1 MIGKKILD
9 KESSYKID
17 KDNVY
22 GSVLALPEQI
32 LSIWKQTEDLK
43 ISDELKEIDK
53 IVVAGMGGSALGA
66 RVIKSLAGKELK
78 VPLEIV
84 NDYHLPGYADENT
97 LVILSSYSGN
107 TEEVLATAK
116 ESVTAG
122 CKNYVITTGGE
133 LFKMAQDNDWPIIEI
148 DPVENPSD
156 QPRMAIGYS
165 VMAQMSLF
173 NKMGVWNLEPEMIER
188 VINWLSHQQ
197 ESWVKEIEQSKN
209 SAKRLSFQ
217 LKDRAAVLIAGDFL
231 QGAVHVFKNQLNE
244 NAKSFAVRFDIPELN
259 HHLMEGLGKPEDL
272 DKKLH
277 FLLFDSKLY
286 EDKIRK
292 RIKVTEEVILKQGYE
307 VTRLVVEGKSKF
319 DQAWEV
325 IQFGEFVSLYLAVL
339 HKINP
344 APIPWVDFFKKQI
357 KNG

>member
-9 KESSYKID
+9 KEGSYKID
-17 KDNVY
+17 KSGVY
-22 GSVLALPEQI
+22 ESVLALPDQI
-32 LSIWKQTEDLK
+32 LSIWNQADDLK
-43 ISDELKEIDK
+43 VSDELKKIDK
-53 IVVAGMGGSALGA
+53 IIVAGMGGSALGA
-66 RVIKSLAGKELK
+66 RVIKSLAGRDLK

-84 NDYHLPGYADENT
+84 NSYHLPGYADDNT

-107 TEEVLATAK
+107 TEEVLAAAK
-116 ESVTAG
+116 ESITMG
-122 CKNYVITTGGE
+122 CKNFVITTGGE
-133 LFKMAQDNDWPIIEI
+133 LLKMANKHDWPIIKIE
-148 DPVENPSD
+148 PAKNPSN

-173 NKMGVWNLEPEMIER
+173 NKIGVWSLKSEKIEK
-188 VINWLSHQQ
+188 VIDWLSHQQ
-197 ESWVKEIEQSKN
+197 KNWVREIDQSKN

-217 LKDRAAVLIAGDFL
+217 LKNKAAVLIAGDFL
-231 QGAVHVFKNQLNE
+231 QGAVHVLKNQLNE
-244 NAKSFAVRFDIPELN
+244 NAKTFAVRFDIPELN
-259 HHLMEGLGKPEDL
+259 HHLMEGLGKPEEL

-286 EDKIRK
+286 DDKIRK

-319 DQAWEV
+319 DQVWEV
-325 IQFGEFVSLYLAVL
+325 IQFGEFISLYLAVL

-344 APIPWVDFFKKQI
+344 APIPWVDYFKKQI
-357 KNG
+357 KSG